1 LRNLFIEQKE
11 EEACNARKREQ
22 GRGAV
27 RSISGGHVYNERQ
40 EIISRQQLKSFYFH
54 SFELI
59 YVKLIETG
67 NQNDIIPQ
75 LMIFF
80 KCNKLLIILSY
91 FR

>member
-40 EIISRQQLKSFYFH
+40 EMIYRQQLKSF
-54 SFELI
+54 
-59 YVKLIETG
+59 
-67 NQNDIIPQ
+67 
-75 LMIFF
+75 
-80 KCNKLLIILSY
+80 
-91 FR
+91 